1 MNHLNERYKH
11 HCFLIMVSIDTAPGS
26 VTYTENREH
35 ALACMEQA
43 IHEKIRKVDIS
54 TRYSSMQYLIILFE
68 TEESKIKDIMER
80 IFTQYRKEYKG
91 TPLLPKYEYIS
102 MMKEEKKETQV

>member
-1 MNHLNERYKH
+1 MTSEGLTKKEFESH
-11 HCFLIMVSIDTAPGS
+11 D
-26 VTYTENREH
+26 
-35 ALACMEQA
+35 
-43 IHEKIRKVDIS
+43 
-54 TRYSSMQYLIILFE
+54 E

-91 TPLLPKYEYIS
+91 TSLLPKYEYIS

>member
-1 MNHLNERYKH
+1 MY
-11 HCFLIMVSIDTAPGS
+11 AP
-26 VTYTENREH
+26 VTVP
-35 ALACMEQA
+35 C
-43 IHEKIRKVDIS
+43 
-54 TRYSSMQYLIILFE
+54 ILFE

-91 TPLLPKYEYIS
+91 TSLLPKYEYIS